1 MATDGLAPCMQVP
14 DAALHAALAR
24 KWDEAIRKLER
35 EIVRDKDLERE
46 ASLQAMAAR
55 AKLELDAAV
64 LAAKL
69 TCEQQH
75 AAALPSLVAARLAGA
90 VQAAVAA
97 AQAEERAVLRLQ
109 RSQRARAARWTV
121 RAQYGAL
128 TGLLSASPNRLPRPW
143 PLRGRYLMR
152 EAISMHSANACAVAA
167 HGH

>member
-24 KWDEAIRKLER
+24 KWDEALRKLER

-109 RSQRARAARWTV
+109 RSQRSRADRWTV
-121 RAQYGAL
+121 RARRSERRSGE
-128 TGLLSASPNRLPRPW
+128 PF
-143 PLRGRYLMR
+143 
-152 EAISMHSANACAVAA
+152 
-167 HGH
+167 

>member
-24 KWDEAIRKLER
+24 KWDDSLRKLEL

-109 RSQRARAARWTV
+109 RSQRSRAARWTV

-143 PLRGRYLMR
+143 PLRGRYLHYLR
-152 EAISMHSANACAVAA
+152 TSTRLPSP
-167 HGH
+167 HGL

>member
-1 MATDGLAPCMQVP
+1 MQVP

-24 KWDEAIRKLER
+24 KWDEALRKLER

-75 AAALPSLVAARLAGA
+75 AAALPSLPVVLIAGNHDSATRLAWASAFLPASATVCSTLPSASAKPPPAPPAALPPAAPARPSFWVAA
-90 VQAAVAA
+90 
-97 AQAEERAVLRLQ
+97 
-109 RSQRARAARWTV
+109 
-121 RAQYGAL
+121 
-128 TGLLSASPNRLPRPW
+128 
-143 PLRGRYLMR
+143 
-152 EAISMHSANACAVAA
+152 
-167 HGH
+167 